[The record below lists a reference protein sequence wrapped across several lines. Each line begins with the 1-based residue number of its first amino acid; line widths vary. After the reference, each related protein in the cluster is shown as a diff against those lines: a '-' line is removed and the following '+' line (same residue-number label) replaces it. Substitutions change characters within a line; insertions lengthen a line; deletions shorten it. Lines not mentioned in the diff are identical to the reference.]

1 MEDPANWLL
10 FIHNIPPKP
19 GYLRAK
25 AARKLSALGAVAVKN
40 AVYALPD
47 GDSRLED
54 LSWLAKE
61 IEDGGGRAFVCR
73 ASFVAGLDDAR
84 VRALFIAASDAEYV
98 RIAEAMRAVLD
109 GPSAAATSPGP
120 EAEQALARFGKEFD
134 AVRALDFFGAPGR
147 ETVEGLLAA
156 LRSRLRERS
165 ASEEDSAA
173 PDRLATLRGRVW
185 VTRRSVHVDRIAS
198 AWLIRRFIDPEASFR
213 FVDEKAHTPSPGEIR
228 FDMLTG
234 EFTHEG
240 DLCTFEVLARRIG
253 TDDPALRKLAE
264 MVHDIDLK
272 EERYGHPESAGLRAA
287 LEALALTV
295 PEDARRLEQGTVM
308 LDLMYESFRTRQVR

>member
-1 MEDPANWLL
+1 MEEPTTWLL

-25 AARKLSALGAVAVKN
+25 AARKLASFGAVALKN

-47 GDSRLED
+47 GESRQED
-54 LSWLAKE
+54 LAWLAKE

-73 ASFVAGLDDAR
+73 SSFVAGLDDAR
-84 VRALFIAASDAEYV
+84 ARALFIAASDAGYA
-98 RIAEAMRAVLD
+98 RLAEAIRAAPEGLGD
-109 GPSAAATSPGP
+109 ASGAEAA
-120 EAEQALARFGKEFD
+120 QALARFDKEFE
-134 AVRALDFFGAPGR
+134 AIRALDFFGAPGR
-147 ETVEGLLAA
+147 ETVDGLLAA
-156 LRSRLRERS
+156 FRAREREGGAMDEGS
-165 ASEEDSAA
+165 QGG
-173 PDRLATLRGRVW
+173 PQNLRGRVW
-185 VTRRSVHVDRIAS
+185 V
-198 AWLIRRFIDPEASFR
+198 LIRRFIDPEASFR
-213 FVDEKAHTPSPGEIR
+213 FVEAKSYTPAPAEVR

-253 TDDPALRKLAE
+253 ADDPALRKLAE

-272 EERYGHPESAGLRAA
+272 EDRYGHPESAGLRAA

-295 PEDARRLEQGTVM
+295 AEDERRLEQGAVM
-308 LDLMYESFRTRQVR
+308 LDLMYESFRTRQPR